1 MNTSL
6 VYLLRVVFSNSV
18 RESTLCE
25 GCVLKLEVSEPV
37 GEVGGKDTQSEV
49 EGP

>member
-1 MNTSL
+1 MNPSL
-6 VYLLRVVFSNSV
+6 VYLLCVVFSNSV

-37 GEVGGKDTQSEV
+37 GEVGGKEA
-49 EGP
+49 ERER